1 MEAPSRPDV
10 APGFCFP
17 AGHATAPS
25 APATIRPAYEWRV
38 RPIRLW
44 YPVRSPEF
52 PTRVVLH
59 GKVIRAFCEAFP
71 LVAARRGRSHR
82 LPRAGPM
89 SVRCSAASSKLLV
102 DPRTIAPNQTRQRRR
117 EEERDKFS
125 FGRAGSVRPTEF
137 PLLESAI
144 VRHTFRRTF
153 SMRTRTLLPRGSRSE
168 QQRENSCREAPVNL

>member
-1 MEAPSRPDV
+1 
-10 APGFCFP
+10 
-17 AGHATAPS
+17 
-25 APATIRPAYEWRV
+25 
-38 RPIRLW
+38 
-44 YPVRSPEF
+44 
-52 PTRVVLH
+52 
-59 GKVIRAFCEAFP
+59 
-71 LVAARRGRSHR
+71 
-82 LPRAGPM
+82 
-89 SVRCSAASSKLLV
+89 V

-168 QQRENSCREAPVNL
+168 QQRENSCREAPVNLSIGVPNLRAMERSNTAFYASFATPEAVECRKAVP